1 MKWYQRPKARLVFR
15 LATYSIF
22 CVTMLVFLQLM
33 AEYASDDA
41 EYSYERTAADYLLE
55 SITSLAGGAIFGLI
69 VVGPGSLALGSLVA
83 ALLGPGHRARR
94 RPRFIR
100 FVLVSIAVLVT
111 LPAFLELPVFI
122 SLQSGGRARL
132 IGLLILLPLG
142 LALRWSKLAADKYIS
157 EVIQGEDAELAPSPR
172 KTMVWRAAGYSVAF
186 GVPMLTAFVWLY
198 VTVAD
203 TWYTMDGPIFLL
215 LACLIAGVPCLALL
229 GGIFGSAMALA
240 TKLTPARLHGQPRF
254 RVLVSLVPLLFL
266 IPVFLPLQPRNFDRF
281 WWKLQTGFT
290 LEKLDAAGW
299 LLAIAMAVGI
309 CQIVFAEYQREATAP
324 KNDNPIRLWRAIPLA
339 KVVLSLVACSAL
351 FSILSY
357 QLYLSR
363 LEPEAA
369 AQASQVPGMLLAAYD
384 GLAIGMIFGSSLALT
399 IMLFFNE
406 IRRPRLY
413 RLTVLGVTLL
423 VALLLW
429 HRFFDYALSRS
440 LLDPD
445 HIQQIL
451 PQSVELVLVVSA
463 TVVLAELYRRAANA
477 PSPKRSGNEQDLRVS

>member
-22 CVTMLVFLQLM
+22 CVTMLLFLQLM
-33 AEYASDDA
+33 AEYASNDA
-41 EYSYERTAADYLLE
+41 EYSYERTAADYLLA
-55 SITSLAGGAIFGLI
+55 SIGHLAGSAIFGLI

-83 ALLGPGHRARR
+83 ALLGPSHRARS
-94 RPRFIR
+94 RPRFVR
-100 FVLVSIAVLVT
+100 FLLVSVVALVT

-186 GVPMLTAFVWLY
+186 GVPVMTAYVWLY

-203 TWYTMDGPIFLL
+203 TWYTMDGPVFLL
-215 LACLIAGVPCLALL
+215 LACLIAGVPFLALL

-254 RVLVSLVPLLFL
+254 RVLVSLLPLLFL
-266 IPVFLPLQPRNFDRF
+266 IPVFLPLQPYAIERF

-309 CQIVFAEYQREATAP
+309 CQIVFAEYQREVAAP
-324 KNDNPIRLWRAIPLA
+324 KNDNPIRLWRAFPLA
-339 KVVLSLVACSAL
+339 KVVAALVACSAL
-351 FSILSY
+351 ISILSY
-357 QLYLSR
+357 SIYVSIFESETATQT
-363 LEPEAA
+363 
-369 AQASQVPGMLLAAYD
+369 SQVLGMLRAAHD
-384 GLAIGMIFGSSLALT
+384 GLAFGTVFGATLALT

-406 IRRPRLY
+406 IRRPRLF
-413 RLTVLGVTLL
+413 RLTVIG
-423 VALLLW
+423 VALLAAIPLW
-429 HRFFDYALSRS
+429 RRFFDYALSRS

-451 PQSVELVLVVSA
+451 PQSLELVLVVGT
-463 TVVLAELYRRAANA
+463 TVVLAELYRRAATTDNQ
-477 PSPKRSGNEQDLRVS
+477 KRSGYEQNLRAS